1 MQTATE
7 LAKAFGVSKTSAKN
21 WRDDPNFPGGER
33 GPWHEPDVRNYLAA
47 KGSPAV
53 GGGVG
58 GDLLHDEDDR
68 KLAKAERLEKV
79 LLLRAKR
86 EREELRRDKE
96 KGNLVHRDEA
106 EVEVA
111 GKFALLRDSLQTI
124 PDRLMAVIPEQLRA
138 QVRPDMQ
145 NVMNDIFRQLA
156 RLGELEAE

>member
-1 MQTATE
+1 M
-7 LAKAFGVSKTSAKN
+7 AKAFGVSKTTAKN

-33 GPWHEPDVRNYLAA
+33 GPWHEPDVRNFLAA

-53 GGGVG
+53 GAGY
-58 GDLLHDEDDR
+58 GDPLHDDDDR
-68 KLAKAERLEKV
+68 QLAKAERLEKV

-111 GKFALLRDSLQTI
+111 GKFALLRDALHQV
-124 PDRLMAVIPEQLRA
+124 PDRMMAVIPEQLRA
-138 QVRPDMQ
+138 QVGEDLK
-145 NVMNDIFRQLA
+145 NVMNDLLLQLSQ
-156 RLGELEAE
+156 LGVLETE